1 MQEVSRSIHMTV
13 LRRAFGFARG
23 ALALLGLGVSFAI
36 AFPNVRDALVPQV
49 ALPEVPFAG
58 IQPGQPNVIRAA
70 VEQTTVAEADES
82 PEQRALAE
90 FIAKR
95 YRIAEEVITGIVS
108 SAYRAGAEHR
118 VDPLLILAVVAVE
131 SRFNPVAESVFGA
144 KGLMQ
149 VLPKYHRE
157 KLSGHCGATALL
169 EPEVNIQVGTQILR
183 EYLRRAGGTAG
194 GLPMYLGGADE
205 SASLYTGKVLAE
217 RARLKQLTDRAK
229 QLAEPAKRLA
239 TTG

>member
-1 MQEVSRSIHMTV
+1 MEESSGSFHVAA
-13 LRRAFGFARG
+13 LRRAFGLARG
-23 ALALLGLGVSFAI
+23 ALALLGLGVSFAV
-36 AFPNVRDALVPQV
+36 AFPSVREALVPPSPLAQ
-49 ALPEVPFAG
+49 AGFAA
-58 IQPGQPNVIRAA
+58 IHSGQPAVIGIAA
-70 VEQTTVAEADES
+70 ESTTVAEVEKN
-82 PEQRALAE
+82 PEQRALSE

-95 YRIAEEVITGIVS
+95 YRVAEEAITGIVS

-157 KLSGHCGATALL
+157 KLSEHGGETALL

-183 EYLRRAGGTAG
+183 EYLRRSGETEGA
-194 GLPMYLGGADE
+194 LQMYLGGADE

-217 RARLKQLTDRAK
+217 RARLQ
-229 QLAEPAKRLA
+229 QLAERTRQLAERAKRLA
-239 TTG
+239 TRS

>member
-1 MQEVSRSIHMTV
+1 MGEASGSFFVAAF
-13 LRRAFGFARG
+13 RRAFGLARG
-23 ALALLGLGVSFAI
+23 VLALLGLGVSFAL
-36 AFPNVRDALVPQV
+36 AFPTVRDAILQAPL
-49 ALPEVPFAG
+49 LPEVAFAATNPVQAT
-58 IQPGQPNVIRAA
+58 ISNTAAA
-70 VEQTTVAEADES
+70 VAEED
-82 PEQRALAE
+82 PEQRALTE

-95 YRIAEEVITGIVS
+95 YRVAEHAITGIVS

-157 KLSGHCGATALL
+157 KLSEHGGETALL
-169 EPEVNIQVGTQILR
+169 KPEVNIQVGTQILR
-183 EYLRRAGGTAG
+183 EYLRRSGETEGA
-194 GLPMYLGGADE
+194 LQMYLGGADE

-217 RARLKQLTDRAK
+217 RARLKQLAERTR
-229 QLAEPAKRLA
+229 QLAERAKRLA
-239 TTG
+239 TRG